1 MDKVAEK
8 NTEVTFADGTNDGE
22 AVPKCWIAALVK
34 MNCEKQVSNK
44 LAKLGYDTYVPTQK
58 EIHDWSDRRKRID
71 RIVIPM
77 VVFVKASFAE
87 ECFLRNQ
94 SFVYK
99 LLAFP
104 GTEEARKGFATPI
117 PDDQIDRLKFML
129 DNADSEVTIQK
140 DIEVGDDVRVISG
153 PLRGLEGMVS
163 EIDEKISMVAVRID
177 GLGYACVS
185 VDRDKLNV
193 V

>member
-8 NTEVTFADGTNDGE
+8 NMEVTFADGTNDGE
-22 AVPKCWIAALVK
+22 AVPKRWIAALVK

-58 EIHDWSDRRKRID
+58 EIHQWSDRKKRID

-77 VVFVKASFAE
+77 VVFVKASFAKE
-87 ECFLRNQ
+87 SFLRNQ

-104 GTEEARKGFATPI
+104 GTEEARKGYATPI
-117 PDDQIDRLKFML
+117 PVEQIESLKL
-129 DNADSEVTIQK
+129 LLANAESNVVFTENLEI
-140 DIEVGDDVRVISG
+140 GDPVRIING
-153 PLRGLEGMVS
+153 PLKGLSGFCCGLNQS
-163 EIDEKISMVAVRID
+163 EIAIHVEL
-177 GLGYACVS
+177 LGYATTYIP
-185 VDRDKLNV
+185 KNNIEIIK
-193 V
+193 